1 MAHEREI
8 SEEQE
13 FLDRALDALDHMRSE
28 ARSLRDSAAV
38 AHMRGAGDLVERDVV
53 MGTALQRLDQLAI
66 GDQSLFFG
74 RIDYL
79 DKDDG
84 PGDTYHVGRLAVSDG
99 DLNPLV
105 VDWRAPVAEAFYRAT
120 GVESLG
126 LARRR
131 HVAIRGRE
139 VLGVEDEYFAD
150 DEGELQLPEGLE
162 RDATDEGLLEGG
174 MALGG
179 PGALLAALGR
189 ARTGR
194 MGDIVATIQGE
205 QDQIIRHP
213 LPGVLLVQGGPGTG
227 KTAVALHR
235 AAYLLFTYRATL
247 ERQGVLVVG
256 PNPLFLNYIEN
267 VLPSLGESGVTLSTI
282 SGLVTNVEVS
292 GRDSEEVD
300 RLKGDVR
307 MAELLARALRTRQRP
322 LRNDVSIPVGRAIIV
337 VRPED
342 TADIVER
349 ARRRPGNHN
358 QRRSAVGR
366 ELAARLAARYHDR
379 FTRESSEETGVL
391 SELADQIRL
400 TYEYKQML
408 QRIWPRLSGQDLLHD
423 LFGAPALLRVAG
435 KGLFSDQELALLERP
450 RSATLEEIRWTK
462 ADAAL
467 IDEARILLGPRKRP
481 RSLIK
486 PVESDVLDGVDLD
499 SFSGDIRAAA
509 LREAQRLAPTVSAE
523 LDEAE
528 FVTYGHIVV
537 DEAQDLSPMEL
548 RVLKRRDL
556 TGSMTIV
563 GDMGQA
569 TTAAS
574 SASWNSVLEVLEP
587 RRAPTRVDLTVSYRT
602 PEEVLN
608 FAAATLRAAAVDL
621 DPPRPVR
628 RAGFLPI
635 VEVVEPRD
643 FATSL
648 VAAVRREVEAVLPGR
663 TAVIVGSTR
672 VEEIVEI
679 LNSGGLA
686 AVDPR
691 DQDSKGLGAD
701 LVVLG
706 AEGANGLE
714 FDATIV
720 VEPGDIARRGA
731 RSDERQTPR
740 GLRTLYV
747 AMTRPTR
754 RLAILATGEL
764 PETIR

>member
-1 MAHEREI
+1 MAREREVA
-8 SEEQE
+8 EEQA
-13 FLDRALDALDHMRSE
+13 FLDRALTALDHMRDE

-38 AHMRGAGDLVERDVV
+38 ANMRGAGDLVERDVV

-66 GDQSLFFG
+66 GDQPLFFG
-74 RIDYL
+74 RIDYVPDEL
-79 DKDDG
+79 GTADI
-84 PGDTYHVGRLAVSDG
+84 YHVGRLAVSD
-99 DLNPLV
+99 DQLNALV

-126 LARRR
+126 LSRRR
-131 HVAIRGRE
+131 HVAIRGHE
-139 VLGVEDEYFAD
+139 VTSVEDEYFATADGELALPD
-150 DEGELQLPEGLE
+150 DEVRNATEEGLV
-162 RDATDEGLLEGG
+162 DGGL
-174 MALGG
+174 ALGG

-205 QDQIIRHP
+205 QDQIIRSP
-213 LPGVLLVQGGPGTG
+213 LAGVLLVQGGPGTG

-235 AAYLLFTYRATL
+235 AAYLLFTYRASL

-282 SGLVTNVEVS
+282 SGLVTNVDIRGEE
-292 GRDSEEVD
+292 DEEVD
-300 RLKGDVR
+300 QLKGDIR
-307 MAELLARALRTRQRP
+307 MSTLLARALRTRQRP
-322 LRNDVSIPVGRAIIV
+322 LRADVQIPVGRAIMV
-337 VRPED
+337 LKVRYTEEV
-342 TADIVER
+342 VER

-366 ELAARLAARYHDR
+366 ELANRLAQEYHER
-379 FTRESSEETGVL
+379 FIREGNEEVNAVG
-391 SELADQIRL
+391 ELADLIR
-400 TYEYKQML
+400 TTTEFKESL
-408 QRIWPRLSGQDLLHD
+408 QRIWPRLSGQELLHD
-423 LFGAPALLRVAG
+423 LFGAPALLRAAG
-435 KGLFSDQELALLERP
+435 KGLFSDAELELLVRK
-450 RSATLEEIRWTK
+450 RSESLEEIEWTK
-462 ADAAL
+462 ADTAL
-467 IDEARILLGPRKRP
+467 IDEARVLLGPRKRP
-481 RSLIK
+481 RPPLK
-486 PVESDVLDGVDLD
+486 TTESGILDGIDLD
-499 SFSGDIRAAA
+499 AYAGDVRAAA
-509 LREAQRLAPTVSAE
+509 LREAQRNAPQQSTE

-569 TTAAS
+569 TTASS
-574 SASWNSVLEVLEP
+574 SASWNSVLEVLDP

-608 FAAATLRAAAVDL
+608 FAAPTLLRATPGL
-621 DPPRPVR
+621 EPPRPVR
-628 RAGFLPI
+628 RAGFMPI
-635 VEVVEPRD
+635 VETVTPDEFD
-643 FATSL
+643 ATL
-648 VAAVRREVEAVLPGR
+648 VRAVQREVAAVTPGR
-663 TAVIVGSTR
+663 VAVIVTARR
-672 VEEIVEI
+672 VPEIITLLGENGV
-679 LNSGGLA
+679 S

-691 DQDSKGLGAD
+691 DQESKGLSAD
-701 LVVLG
+701 LVVLS

-714 FDATIV
+714 FDAV
-720 VEPGDIARRGA
+720 VVVDPGQITSRGSQNPSA
-731 RSDERQTPR
+731 LTPR

-754 RLAILATGEL
+754 RLAIVTSAAL
-764 PETIR
+764 PETLL